1 MLSTVLSFAALLLFL
16 VLLSI
21 VSLFKVMKLTSHVK
35 AQNKKSHRGHNKT
48 ISPSNP
54 FKLLVTTLTKNR

>member
-16 VLLSI
+16 VLLSM
-21 VSLFKVMKLTSHVK
+21 SLFKVMKLTSHVK